1 MTEDQIER
9 RVEKMM
15 DHLDRVFMAGGMSQE
30 SYDQAVRSL
39 DEWAGGSKW
48 PPQKRCKCRG
58 IVHDGN
64 CPEVI

>member
-15 DHLDRVFMAGGMSQE
+15 DHLDKVFMAGEMSQE

-39 DEWAGGSKW
+39 DEWAER
-48 PPQKRCKCRG
+48 QRDVRG
-58 IVHDGN
+58 F
-64 CPEVI
+64 

>member
-15 DHLDRVFMAGGMSQE
+15 DHLDRVFLAGGMSQD

-39 DEWAGGSKW
+39 DQWAERKITEAIRTG
-48 PPQKRCKCRG
+48 RG
-58 IVHDGN
+58 RND
-64 CPEVI
+64 